1 MGERMSGGAARGRRR
16 AHPGDAGS
24 GPHGAVEE
32 LLAAALRESD
42 GPEAVRDVGELR
54 AVAAFRTARD
64 EGALQAARTRR
75 RDDWRPR
82 AARHTARSLRT
93 TLSVAVAGL
102 ALGGAAYAAI
112 GSATDGGDGDAGRPE
127 ASATA
132 SEARS
137 AAPSGTPD
145 APAGRERPANAK
157 DTEAHCRAYENVRGT
172 GKALDSTA
180 WQRLV
185 TAAGGEE
192 HVPAY
197 CAAQAGPKAEK
208 TPNAEKSEKPEK
220 SAKPLKPEATDK
232 AADDA
237 ANGAAGRATSK

>member
-1 MGERMSGGAARGRRR
+1 MSGGAARGRRR

-24 GPHGAVEE
+24 GPHGAVEA
-32 LLAAALRESD
+32 LLAAALRETD
-42 GPEAVRDVGELR
+42 DPDAVRDAGELR

-75 RDDWRPR
+75 RDDWRPQ
-82 AARHTARSLRT
+82 AARRHTARSLRT

-112 GSATDGGDGDAGRPE
+112 GSATDGGDGDARRPE
-127 ASATA
+127 ASTTATA
-132 SEARS
+132 SETGS
-137 AAPSGTPD
+137 AAPSGPLN

-172 GKALDSTA
+172 GKALESTA

-185 TAAGGEE
+185 TAAGGEKN
-192 HVPAY
+192 VPAY
-197 CAAQAGPKAEK
+197 CAAQGGQKAEK
-208 TPNAEKSEKPEK
+208 TPNAEKSDKPDK
-220 SAKPLKPEATDK
+220 SAKPQNPEATDK
-232 AADDA
+232 AA
-237 ANGAAGRATSK
+237 NGATGKATNK

>member
-1 MGERMSGGAARGRRR
+1 MSGGAARGRRR
-16 AHPGDAGS
+16 AHSGDAGS
-24 GPHGAVEE
+24 GPHGAVEA
-32 LLAAALRESD
+32 LLAAALRETD
-42 GPEAVRDVGELR
+42 DPDAVRDAAELR

-64 EGALQAARTRR
+64 EGVLRAARTRR

-82 AARHTARSLRT
+82 AVRHTARSLRT

-112 GSATDGGDGDAGRPE
+112 GSATDGGDGGTGRPE
-127 ASATA
+127 ASASAAA

-137 AAPSGTPD
+137 AAAPSGSPD

-192 HVPAY
+192 NVPAY
-197 CAAQAGPKAEK
+197 CAAQGGTKAEK
-208 TPNAEKSEKPEK
+208 TPNAEKSEKPGK

-232 AADDA
+232 AA
-237 ANGAAGRATSK
+237 NGATDKATSG